1 MNLDKS
7 TGIEVFV
14 VAGDEG
20 SMVDIEIFDDL
31 TTALEYMSLLTVEEN
46 ESTKAYHGVLM
57 PADVLVPDIEGV
69 QCFVLALEM
78 CYKGHVPYLRGYVYE
93 SDCESDVDMLA
104 QDIEQVINNNEFT
117 AAMRITIED
126 VFVLYGHELEV
137 CLSINPDSIEG
148 DGVLKKSG
156 EIAEAIKTTKTHEK
170 ELENVS

>member
-57 PADVLVPDIEGV
+57 PADVLVPDIKGV

-78 CYKGHVPYLRGYVYE
+78 RYKGHVPHLQGYVYE

-156 EIAEAIKTTKTHEK
+156 EIAEAIKTIKTHEK